1 MKYIIMA
8 DGKGSR
14 WNNYNNIIKPLI
26 EINGETIIGRTVR
39 LLNELDPNSE
49 VIITSR
55 NEKLDIEGSTRYVPK
70 NNNEEIDRFTYE
82 LLTDNI
88 CFLYGDTYYTED
100 SILEI
105 IQNKNDSLLFFGN
118 DKKIFAVKVFD
129 SRILKDIINKIKEEN
144 KNDFSPG
151 IMVFHEFVRMQG
163 ESNLNNLFIN
173 IDDKTADFNYPDDY
187 LNYIKKNNNN

>member
-82 LLTDNI
+82 LITDNI
-88 CFLYGDTYYTED
+88 CFLYGDTYYTEEAM
-100 SILEI
+100 LEI

-118 DKKIFAVKVFD
+118 DKKIFAIKVYNSNVF
-129 SRILKDIINKIKEEN
+129 KNIINKIKEAN

-151 IMVFHEFVRMQG
+151 IMVFREFAKITG
-163 ESNLNNLFIN
+163 ESNLNNIFVN
-173 IDDKTADFNYPDDY
+173 VEDKTADFNYPKDY
-187 LNYIKKNNNN
+187 LNYIKKD